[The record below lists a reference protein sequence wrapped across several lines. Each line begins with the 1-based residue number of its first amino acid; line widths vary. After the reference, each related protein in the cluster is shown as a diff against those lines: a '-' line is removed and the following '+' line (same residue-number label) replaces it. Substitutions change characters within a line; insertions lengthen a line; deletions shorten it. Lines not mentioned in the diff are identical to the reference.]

1 MYVYEK
7 PVKKEQNGKSS
18 NVITGDFYFL
28 ICGFSVFPKFSPK
41 NMYYFYN

>member
-1 MYVYEK
+1 MHVYEK
-7 PVKKEQNGKSS
+7 PKSKKNETESS

-28 ICGFSVFPKFSPK
+28 IRGFSVFPKCSPK